1 MIVVASE
8 EERPERL
15 LLAAAVVLPS
25 SSAFILTATSASA
38 AISPLLSLFMRDGPF
53 ACPRILVASV
63 SSGRCAGGRGR
74 ELVAS
79 TVDTDAVAVSLL
91 FRRGKRNGRGAAGP
105 SGGAGLAYPSI

>member
-63 SSGRCAGGRGR
+63 SSGRCAGGR